1 MRVFVSYRRGDSAGH
16 TGRLSDTLAAS
27 LGADNVFHDVDAVAA
42 GADFVAAIGAEL
54 DRCDAVLAVIGPTWS
69 TVTGP
74 DGSPRLNH
82 PGDYVHHELA
92 SALRRDIPVVPVLVS
107 GATMPAPDAL
117 PDELR
122 PLLQRQA
129 VTLRDDSW
137 LRDVNGLVDSLR
149 GERAAA
155 ATRKSRRRT
164 IVVLLGTMLA
174 ALVVLGVVLGPGGAA
189 MVRRRR
195 RRPCAPARRR
205 GDQRAPGAP
214 HRSTLVAVETGGTLH
229 FTVLNAYTR
238 PDGADRW
245 LLLVKTRMTNN
256 SPDSVYHAEY
266 RYEGLA
272 VDGTPYPVSCFSTV
286 AGAELVDPNLN
297 SEAVIG
303 TNVTKDP
310 AGELAL
316 IFENGLQL
324 DFAAP

>member
-27 LGADNVFHDVDAVAA
+27 LGVENVFHDVDAVAA

-174 ALVVLGVVLGPGGAA
+174 ALVVLGVVLAARQGGDGSSSASPPVCPA
-189 MVRRRR
+189 TDGAGINE
-195 RRPCAPARRR
+195 RPVLP
-205 GDQRAPGAP
+205 D
-214 HRSTLVAVETGGTLH
+214 RSTLVAVETGGTLH

-316 IFENGLQL
+316 DLRER
-324 DFAAP
+324 PST